1 MLSPVGYWETDIRLQ
16 GLDIARF
23 IAFIGMVLVNFR
35 IAAQV
40 STTSGWTSSLT
51 NALEGRAA
59 ALFVVLAGIGFT
71 LGHMGWVVTAK
82 RAVFLIVIGLL
93 NMTIFDAD
101 ILHFYG
107 LYFLVAMFFAHQP
120 SRVLIGGAIA
130 AMLIWIGLALTFDYE
145 AGWNWQ
151 TLHYAD
157 FWSLPGF
164 LRHSFFNGWHPVFP
178 WVGFFLIGMWIGRM
192 DLFRWRI
199 QRNLLI
205 WGVAIAAMAVLA
217 SDALIN
223 QGGELAEIAGLS
235 PIPPGP
241 LYLIAA
247 SASAA
252 ATIGAIL
259 ILTPALSRIGLTPW
273 LARPG
278 RQTLTL
284 YVAHILLGMG
294 ILDELGL
301 LDGSLSADAIFIY
314 AAGFCLASAIYAA
327 LWQKIQ
333 PRGPLERVM
342 RRLTG

>member
-1 MLSPVGYWETDIRLQ
+1 
-16 GLDIARF
+16 
-23 IAFIGMVLVNFR
+23 MVLVNFR

-40 STTSGWTSSLT
+40 SAGSGWTSALT
-51 NALEGRAA
+51 NDLEGRAA

-71 LGHMGWVVTAK
+71 LGHSHWNVAVK
-82 RAVFLIVIGLL
+82 RAVFLIAVGLI
-93 NMTIFDAD
+93 NMTVFDAD

-107 LYFLVAMFFAHQP
+107 LYFLVAMFFLHQS
-120 SRVLIGGAIA
+120 SRVLIGGAVG
-130 AMLIWIGLALTFDYE
+130 AMLIWIGLAMVLDYE
-145 AGWNWQ
+145 TGWDWQ
-151 TLHYAD
+151 TFQYAD
-157 FWSLPGF
+157 FWTLPGF

-192 DLFRWRI
+192 DLFRWRT
-199 QRNLLI
+199 QWNLVI
-205 WGVAIAAMAVLA
+205 WGVAVAAVAAFA
-217 SDALIN
+217 SEALIN

-259 ILTPALSRIGLTPW
+259 ILTPVLSKIGLTPW

-301 LDGSLSADAIFIY
+301 LDGSLSPDAIFTY
-314 AAGFCLASAIYAA
+314 SVGFCAICAIYAL

-333 PRGPLERVM
+333 SRGPLEWVM